1 MDKRRKAKKK
11 PVDPEIAE
19 WEAGSEERYKLI
31 IRYLKRRE
39 AELRERLDAQS

>member
-1 MDKRRKAKKK
+1 MDKRKKAKKK

-19 WEAGSEERYKLI
+19 WEARSEERYKLI

-39 AELRERLDAQS
+39 DELRQRLEAEP